1 MSLEELRKDLD
12 EVDDL
17 LIDLLAQRAELVAAI
32 WDWKQKNGLE
42 RIDPSR
48 EQALRERLLS
58 RAEAIGLS
66 RVAVEAVLAQI
77 VGKPLR

>member
-1 MSLEELRKDLD
+1 MSLDELRRDLD

-32 WDWKQKNGLE
+32 WDWKQKNGVD
-42 RIDPSR
+42 RIDPVR

-58 RAEAIGLS
+58 RAEASGLS
-66 RVAVEAVLAQI
+66 REAVEAVLAQI
-77 VGKPLR
+77 IGKPLR